1 MKTKDRSK
9 EAITATQ
16 AAMMTA
22 KAMIGTG
29 ILVLPQSIGKS
40 VGTPDGW
47 LSVLL
52 SGMLAMMFGFIIV
65 KLSQRFPG
73 RTYYQYSQ
81 EIVGKWIGS
90 CVGAMMCL
98 YYIFSSGYLLR
109 VMGEVVRMYLLDKTP
124 ITIIMLTF
132 MGVAIYMTTAGINAI
147 AQLIEIFLPI
157 IVLIMV
163 VFIIFSFGDF
173 ELDNLRPILGEGIAP
188 LLKGIEPSILSYSG
202 FEVMLFVTAFM
213 TDANKALKATFAG
226 IGLTAVL
233 YTLIVAVAIGSLTV
247 EEVQTVTWPTM
258 SVAMNIELP
267 GGFFER
273 FESLFTVLWVI
284 SMFTAFV
291 MYHYGGSLGFGQ
303 LTGKNFQLYAY
314 LSLPCIF
321 LIAIWPSNLNK
332 LFKLGDYIG
341 YASFFMFGT
350 IPIIFLI
357 VAAVRRVGHGTKNK
371 RA

>member
-1 MKTKDRSK
+1 MKTNDRSK
-9 EAITATQ
+9 DSITATQ

-29 ILVLPQSIGKS
+29 ILVLPQSIAKS
-40 VGTPDGW
+40 VETPDGW

-52 SGMLAMMFGFIIV
+52 SGILAMLCGFVVV

-81 EIVGKWIGS
+81 EIVGKWIGA
-90 CVGAMMCL
+90 CIGAGMCL
-98 YYIFSSGYLLR
+98 YYIFSAGYLLR

-124 ITIIMLTF
+124 IVIIMLTF

-147 AQLIEIFLPI
+147 AQLIELFLPI
-157 IVLIMV
+157 IILIMV
-163 VFIIFSFGDF
+163 VFIIFSFRDF
-173 ELDNLRPILGEGIAP
+173 ELDNLRPVLGEGFAP
-188 LLKGIEPSILSYSG
+188 VLKGIKPSILSFSG

-213 TDANKALKATFAG
+213 SEPHKAIRAIFAG

-233 YTLIVAVAIGSLTV
+233 YTLVVAVAIGSLTV

-291 MYHYGGSLGFGQ
+291 LYHYGGSLGFGQ
-303 LTGKNFQLYAY
+303 LTGKKFQLFAY
-314 LSLPCIF
+314 LSLPLIF
-321 LIAIWPSNLNK
+321 MIAIWPSNLNK

-341 YASFFMFGT
+341 YASFFMFGI
-350 IPIIFLI
+350 IPVMFLI
-357 VAAVRRVGHGTKNK
+357 LAAVRRAQHANK
-371 RA
+371 RAQ